1 MVGPG
6 VRGRPPPD
14 RSADEDFGA
23 TAVAERSLAFERLEQ
38 LALEHLLEKVEAE
51 PLQRHQPPSPGSA
64 ATRNAAGT
72 AAR

>member
-1 MVGPG
+1 MGPG
-6 VRGRPPPD
+6 VRGRPPSD
-14 RSADEDFGA
+14 RPAYEDFDA

-38 LALEHLLEKVEAE
+38 PAREHLLEKVEAE
-51 PLQRHQPPSPGSA
+51 PLHRHQLPSPGSA